1 MSPTN
6 ERPAGGRDDA
16 TADAP
21 LSARER
27 ALAER
32 LESAERKLRGI
43 EAISRALVSQHDL
56 RQIVAIIMEHTSA
69 LLQAER
75 TTLYVVEDDG
85 SRLWSVVAMG
95 GETLRIE
102 LDMGQGLAG
111 WTAAEGRPIN
121 IKDAYQDRRF
131 DRSFDEHLGYRTRSV
146 LCWPVKNA
154 SGHVVGVIQVLNRRE
169 GYFTPED
176 EELLAAIASQ
186 AAITIQNS
194 NLYLATVGQNIE
206 LMEATSRLKRSTQEL
221 EVLFAIERAA
231 AVATT
236 REEALSSVLRETL
249 DSFPYE
255 LITVAL
261 RRGPED
267 DTFVYHTVVG
277 AEAERLAAPAR
288 DAPPTAIRAALER
301 REAVVYT
308 AGEAPPEL
316 AADLQAR
323 HPDWALRTVV
333 TLPILH
339 QDHALGALQLINPV
353 GGGSDRRE
361 EPARELRLLGIIA
374 RRLGLSLW
382 LARAQEEEKK
392 AERLAAIGQMLS
404 SVVHDLKTPLT
415 IINGYAQ
422 LMARADD
429 ADQRAHFK
437 ALVER
442 QIAQVKTMTTELL
455 AFARGESKVLL
466 RKVHLH
472 TFLSEVRELL
482 LTEFEGSGVTLDLD
496 LQVQGAVRMDEG
508 KMKRVVFNLARNAR
522 EAMPGGG
529 VFRVSVEQ
537 TEDEVVFS
545 FADTGPG
552 LPEAMRGR
560 LFESFATHGKEH
572 GTGLGLAI
580 VKKIVDE
587 HGGSITWE
595 SSPGQGTVFHLH
607 IPSESAGAPPRER
620 AA

>member
-1 MSPTN
+1 MSRPSEPPTA
-6 ERPAGGRDDA
+6 RGGEA
-16 TADAP
+16 PESAP
-21 LSARER
+21 LSPRER
-27 ALAER
+27 ELAER

-56 RQIVAIIMEHTSA
+56 RDIVAIIMEHTSA

-75 TTLYVVEDDG
+75 TTLYIVDDDRE
-85 SRLWSVVAMG
+85 RLWSLVAMG
-95 GETLRIE
+95 GETVRIE
-102 LDMGQGLAG
+102 LEMGRGLAG

-131 DRSFDEHLGYRTRSV
+131 DPSFDERLDFHTRSV

-154 SGHVVGVIQVLNRRE
+154 SGHVVGVIQVLNRRD
-169 GYFTPED
+169 GYFSPED

-194 NLYLATVGQNIE
+194 NLYLAAVGKNIE
-206 LMEATSRLKRSTQEL
+206 LMEATSRLERRTQEL

-231 AVATT
+231 AVSTT
-236 REEALSSVLRETL
+236 RDEALSSVLRETL
-249 DSFPYE
+249 SSFPHE
-255 LITVAL
+255 AIAVAL
-261 RRGPED
+261 RRGPEED
-267 DTFVYHTVVG
+267 GLVYHTVVG
-277 AEAERLAAPAR
+277 PQAERLADRTR
-288 DAPPTAIRAALER
+288 DAPAAAMNRALKQ
-301 REAVVYT
+301 REPVVYK
-308 AGEAPPEL
+308 AGASPAEL
-316 AADLQAR
+316 VADLQAR
-323 HPDWALRTVV
+323 HPDWPLRVV
-333 TLPILH
+333 TTLPILH
-339 QDHALGALQLINPV
+339 QEHALGALQLINPMRDA
-353 GGGSDRRE
+353 SERRAE
-361 EPARELRLLGIIA
+361 EARELKLLGIIA

-382 LARAQEEEKK
+382 LARAQEEEQK

-429 ADQRAHFK
+429 PDRRAHFK
-437 ALVER
+437 HLVER
-442 QIAQVKTMTTELL
+442 QIAQVKTMTAELL

-522 EAMPGGG
+522 EAMPDGG

-537 TEDEVVFS
+537 TQDEVVFS

-560 LFESFATHGKEH
+560 LFESFATHGKEN

-587 HGGSITWE
+587 HGGTITWE
-595 SSPGQGTVFHLH
+595 SSPGRGTAFHVHL
-607 IPSESAGAPPRER
+607 PAEPPAP
-620 AA
+620 